1 LRQKSHTIETRQDK
15 LSYDKR
21 LKVLSQLG
29 RGESEMIGNTTGR
42 RLKRGADADKWR
54 FKGCPKCGGD
64 LFVDYDLNGW
74 YEECLQCGY
83 LHDLNTILEVREEK
97 PATAVKKP
105 ELALA
110 GQHRKAMRNN

>member
-1 LRQKSHTIETRQDK
+1 
-15 LSYDKR
+15 
-21 LKVLSQLG
+21 
-29 RGESEMIGNTTGR
+29 M
-42 RLKRGADADKWR
+42 WR

-83 LHDLNTILEVREEK
+83 LRDLKTILEVREEK
-97 PATAVKKP
+97 PVKVEKFERKP

-110 GQHRKAMRNN
+110 GHHRKAMHNN

>member
-1 LRQKSHTIETRQDK
+1 MHRRRDEG
-15 LSYDKR
+15 
-21 LKVLSQLG
+21 LKEAG
-29 RGESEMIGNTTGR
+29 RGQKGGEHMGNTIKSRSREGG
-42 RLKRGADADKWR
+42 GADMWR

-83 LHDLNTILEVREEK
+83 LHDLKTILEVREQKAEK
-97 PATAVKKP
+97 SEQKR

-110 GQHRKAMRNN
+110 GHHRKTMHNN

>member
-1 LRQKSHTIETRQDK
+1 MGNTIERRK
-15 LSYDKR
+15 K
-21 LKVLSQLG
+21 G
-29 RGESEMIGNTTGR
+29 GGAEM
-42 RLKRGADADKWR
+42 WR

-83 LHDLNTILEVREEK
+83 LHDLRTILEVKEDKPEK
-97 PATAVKKP
+97 LVKAEKSERKP

-110 GQHRKAMRNN
+110 GHQRKAMHNN

>member
-1 LRQKSHTIETRQDK
+1 
-15 LSYDKR
+15 
-21 LKVLSQLG
+21 
-29 RGESEMIGNTTGR
+29 MGNTIKSR
-42 RLKRGADADKWR
+42 RRDRGDAEMWR

-83 LHDLNTILEVREEK
+83 LHDLRTVLEVREQKAEK
-97 PATAVKKP
+97 SGQKR

-110 GQHRKAMRNN
+110 GHQSKAMRDN

>member
-1 LRQKSHTIETRQDK
+1 
-15 LSYDKR
+15 
-21 LKVLSQLG
+21 
-29 RGESEMIGNTTGR
+29 MGNTIKSR
-42 RLKRGADADKWR
+42 RNGGGGADMWR

-83 LHDLNTILEVREEK
+83 LHDLNTILEVREQKAEK
-97 PATAVKKP
+97 LESKP

-110 GQHRKAMRNN
+110 GHHRKAMRNN